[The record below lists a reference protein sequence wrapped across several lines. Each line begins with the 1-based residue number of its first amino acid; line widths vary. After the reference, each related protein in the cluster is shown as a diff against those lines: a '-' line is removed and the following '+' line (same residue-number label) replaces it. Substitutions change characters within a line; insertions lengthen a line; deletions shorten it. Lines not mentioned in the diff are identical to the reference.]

1 MTETRSKN
9 KAKSRVLV
17 SGATGFVGRK
27 IIDALI
33 VQDVEIVIVV
43 RASSLIQ
50 DSHINGLYDVLY
62 SEDIFLESVSWWAN
76 VCKDVDIVVHA
87 AWYAEPGKYLQSI
100 NNIDCLNG
108 SLNLARGAA
117 AAKVKRF
124 IGLGTCFEYE
134 MSDAPLKVNDSQYP
148 LTLCA
153 SSKLSLYFLLN
164 QFFKLENIEF
174 AWCRLFYLYGDG
186 EDSRRFFPYIKQK
199 LQQGEVAELT
209 SGLQVRDYMD
219 VMDAGR
225 VIATVALG
233 SQSGVVNVCSGQAV
247 TIRQIAENIADDYGR
262 RDLLKFG
269 AREDN
274 LMDPAF
280 VVGVPNAI

>member
-1 MTETRSKN
+1 MTVMESTN

-17 SGATGFVGRK
+17 TGASGFVGRK
-27 IIDALI
+27 IIDALLL
-33 VQDVEIVIVV
+33 QDVEIIVV
-43 RASSLIQ
+43 VRPASAII
-50 DSHINGLYDVLY
+50 DSHITVLYDVIY
-62 SEDIFLESVSWWAN
+62 SDDIFFESVRWWTN
-76 VCKDVDIVVHA
+76 VCKDVDVVIHA

-117 AAKVKRF
+117 LAKVKRF

-134 MSDAPLKVNDSQYP
+134 MSDAPLTVNNNQYP
-148 LTLCA
+148 LTLYA

-164 QFFKLENIEF
+164 QFFEIENIEF
-174 AWCRLFYLYGDG
+174 VWCRLFYLYGDG
-186 EDSRRFFPYIKQK
+186 EDPRRFFPYLRQK
-199 LQQGEVAELT
+199 LKQGEVAELT
-209 SGLQVRDYMD
+209 SGFQVRDYMD

-225 VIATVALG
+225 VIGKVALG
-233 SQSGVVNVCSGQAV
+233 SQCGVVNICSGQAV
-247 TIRQIAENIADDYGR
+247 TIRQIAENIADEYGR

-274 LMDPAF
+274 LVDPAF
-280 VVGVPNAI
+280 VVGVPNAT

>member
-9 KAKSRVLV
+9 KVKSRVLV

-50 DSHINGLYDVLY
+50 DSHINGLYDVIY
-62 SEDIFLESVSWWAN
+62 SEDIFLESVRWWAN

-134 MSDAPLKVNDSQYP
+134 MSDAPLTVNNNQYP
-148 LTLCA
+148 LTLYA

-164 QFFKLENIEF
+164 QFFELENIEF
-174 AWCRLFYLYGDG
+174 SWCRLFYLYGDG
-186 EDSRRFFPYIKQK
+186 EDSRRFFPYLKQK

-225 VIATVALG
+225 VIAKVALG
-233 SQSGVVNVCSGQAV
+233 SQSGVVNVCSGLAV